1 MQAYIWWFL
10 LAIGLIGLEI
20 MTGTFYILVF
30 SIAFS
35 AGGLMAY
42 WQYSFTIQLV
52 VAALFGV
59 IGTVLLRSWKAAQ
72 ERQHPQDH
80 QNLDIGQPVTIETWN
95 PNGSA
100 RVIYRGTQ
108 WDGEL
113 VSPDTPRDKP
123 LYIKDRRG
131 SILILTHHEPRD
143 GRGRAL
149 PGTGADKPG

>member
-42 WQYSFTIQLV
+42 WQYSFTTQLV
-52 VAALFGV
+52 VAAVFGI

-72 ERQHPQDH
+72 ERQQPQDH
-80 QNLDIGQPVTIETWN
+80 QNLDIGQSVTVEAWN
-95 PNGSA
+95 LNGTA
-100 RVIYRGTQ
+100 RVSYRGTQ

-113 VSPDTPRDKP
+113 ASPDTPRDRP

-131 SILILTHHEPRD
+131 SVLILTHTNPVN
-143 GRGRAL
+143 L
-149 PGTGADKPG
+149 K